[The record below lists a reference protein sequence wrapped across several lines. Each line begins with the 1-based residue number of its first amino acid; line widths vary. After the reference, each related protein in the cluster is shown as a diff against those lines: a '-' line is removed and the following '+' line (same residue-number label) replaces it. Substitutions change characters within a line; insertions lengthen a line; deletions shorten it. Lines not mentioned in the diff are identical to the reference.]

1 MTEKGCTDCCVSNVQ
16 FSEEG
21 AVDGK
26 DGLTDTYNQ
35 QYFNIRN
42 KLSPQMTLQQAYKC
56 SQQGNEVEKNS
67 FTIPK
72 TK

>member
-1 MTEKGCTDCCVSNVQ
+1 MTEKGCTDCCVSRVQ

-26 DGLTDTYNQ
+26 DGLTNTYNQ

-42 KLSPQMTLQQAYKC
+42 KLSPQMTLQQGYK
-56 SQQGNEVEKNS
+56 
-67 FTIPK
+67 
-72 TK
+72 